1 MITSLTIDEILQF
14 LKNIPEQAVFDWKQ
28 DFVLP
33 NDDEK
38 KGELIKDIVAVANAS
53 VLSYG
58 FIFYGVNPK
67 KPDPLIGITS
77 HYDDAHIQQL
87 IKGKIEPLPSFLYYE
102 VSMGTKAVAV
112 IQIAPSKKRPFII
125 STDIGRVR
133 RGQLVIRRGSSTDGV
148 TLQDL
153 FEFFYGD
160 NSFYGQNFLHRHN
173 VYARQ
178 LEAEAT
184 YMAQSRAD
192 LEKLED
198 DMWRMAG
205 FSGKPK

>member
-14 LKNIPEQAVFDWKQ
+14 LKNTPEQAVFDWKQ

-133 RGQLVIRRGSSTDGV
+133 RGQIVIRRGSSTDGV

-160 NSFYGQNFLHRHN
+160 NSFYGQNFLHHHN
-173 VYARQ
+173 VHARQ
-178 LEAEAT
+178 LEAKAT

-198 DMWRMAG
+198 DMWRMGG

>member
-33 NDDEK
+33 SDDEK
-38 KGELIKDIVAVANAS
+38 KGELVKDIAAVANAS

-77 HYDDAHIQQL
+77 HYDDANIQQL

-102 VSMGTKAVAV
+102 VSMGAKTIAV
-112 IQIAPSKKRPFII
+112 IQIKPSKKRPFII
-125 STDIGRVR
+125 SADIGRVR
-133 RGQLVIRRGSSTDGV
+133 RGQIVIRRGSSTDGA
-148 TLQDL
+148 TLHDL
-153 FEFFYGD
+153 FEFFYGN
-160 NSFYGQNFLHRHN
+160 NSTYAENFLNQHN
-173 VYARQ
+173 VHARQ
-178 LEAEAT
+178 LEAQTA
-184 YMAQSRAD
+184 YMAQSQAHI
-192 LEKLED
+192 EKLED
-198 DMWRMAG
+198 DIWRAAG
-205 FSGKPK
+205 FSSKLK